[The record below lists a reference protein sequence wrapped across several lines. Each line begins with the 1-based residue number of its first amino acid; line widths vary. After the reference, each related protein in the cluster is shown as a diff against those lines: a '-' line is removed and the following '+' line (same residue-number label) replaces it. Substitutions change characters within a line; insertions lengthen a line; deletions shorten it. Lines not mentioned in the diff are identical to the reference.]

1 MASTPATELAEEIL
15 SDCLAYGTWP
25 SRALD
30 TLIDRALDEDDEFV
44 ARAATRAL
52 FSIVIERFADLFE
65 PSLCEVYARLFS
77 HVISRA
83 LPEYSAEDLLVR

>member
-1 MASTPATELAEEIL
+1 MASTPATELAQEIVE
-15 SDCLAYGTWP
+15 DCLAYGTWP

-30 TLIDRALDEDDEFV
+30 ALIERALDEDDEFL
-44 ARAATRAL
+44 ARNATRAL

-65 PSLCEVYARLFS
+65 PDLCDVYARLFS

-83 LPEYSAEDLLVR
+83 LPE